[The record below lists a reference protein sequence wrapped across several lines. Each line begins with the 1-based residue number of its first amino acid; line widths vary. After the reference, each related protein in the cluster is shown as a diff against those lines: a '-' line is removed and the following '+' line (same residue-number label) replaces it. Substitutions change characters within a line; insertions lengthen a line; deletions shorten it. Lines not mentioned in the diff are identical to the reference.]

1 MDIKELPADR
11 VTLKVFWEVVFTPA
25 EDEVSLSDCT
35 VDTASVSSRTSSST
49 SSCPRAEQWPA
60 VFPIPDFSYDVE
72 FRLQKENEVY
82 EKTGRSALIVS
93 REIKMEVLDK
103 VAERIYSFKAYPTD
117 ADFESVAAALVRKHP
132 CLKEPGPGTGWQ
144 GWKMSLKYKM
154 GNYRQKLCTAGCL
167 EVSVNKRE
175 KEMPQ
180 RGVKKPRHS
189 EINFLPDIP
198 HGFDDEALERE
209 RITLV
214 EELRKKNVNMTL
226 VNQKMDMTFSM
237 RRREIVHDEPPV
249 SVVMERWPGLFTE
262 PQVYAEF
269 KRITGIDLHTAFH
282 ASLDKFSVPLLKMY
296 RAKESNM
303 ITALLESLDE
313 QTTDMTKHRRITAL
327 KGLPYYI
334 REHTPILK
342 TCVAADLLETKV
354 GMKMGILE
362 TTEDGAV
369 PPKSRGREPV

>member
-1 MDIKELPADR
+1 
-11 VTLKVFWEVVFTPA
+11 
-25 EDEVSLSDCT
+25 
-35 VDTASVSSRTSSST
+35 
-49 SSCPRAEQWPA
+49 
-60 VFPIPDFSYDVE
+60 
-72 FRLQKENEVY
+72 
-82 EKTGRSALIVS
+82 
-93 REIKMEVLDK
+93 
-103 VAERIYSFKAYPTD
+103 
-117 ADFESVAAALVRKHP
+117 
-132 CLKEPGPGTGWQ
+132 
-144 GWKMSLKYKM
+144 
-154 GNYRQKLCTAGCL
+154 
-167 EVSVNKRE
+167 
-175 KEMPQ
+175 
-180 RGVKKPRHS
+180 
-189 EINFLPDIP
+189 
-198 HGFDDEALERE
+198 
-209 RITLV
+209 
-214 EELRKKNVNMTL
+214 MTL

-327 KGLPYYI
+327 KGLPYYF

-369 PPKSRGREPV
+369 PPKSVNSIIVLEETVVLEGLTDYPTAFGLLFGLIYAFNIEFPKEWKYTFETIQKVFFFLGEYCSARTLSLKNRLLKS